1 MKKWAI
7 AAVVYLLVV
16 MGGYTIYAYVAEDET
31 GNQSDHGTTD
41 QHSSEGTET
50 TQDEPGSHG
59 HSDDGHGSEHATDP
73 GNSDVTSEIAVID
86 GELTIT
92 IKDKDGN
99 MVDELEVNHE
109 KLLHLIVVD
118 DHLEKYYHLHPEQAG
133 PGTFTIQVELEEGA
147 YKAFVDIKPKNGTY
161 HVSPLEFTVGN
172 VEDHGHASLQA
183 DNSLSKTI
191 NEVQTTLHPSSLK
204 VGETVTLE
212 FDVEAEKLEPY
223 LGAMGHVV
231 ILDEKANEFIHVH
244 PASETGTI
252 FETEFQD
259 PGLYKIWAEFKVN
272 GTVIT
277 YPFVIEITE

>member
-16 MGGYTIYAYVAEDET
+16 MGGYTIYAFVAEDET
-31 GNQSDHGTTD
+31 GNKSEHGASDPHA
-41 QHSSEGTET
+41 SEETET
-50 TQDEPGSHG
+50 TQDESATHG
-59 HSDDGHGSEHATDP
+59 HSEDGHGSEQAP
-73 GNSDVTSEIAVID
+73 GNTDVTSDIAEKD

-92 IKDKDGN
+92 IKDKAGN
-99 MVDELEVNHE
+99 MVEELEVNHE

-118 DHLEKYYHLHPEQAG
+118 DHLEKYYHLHPEQVG
-133 PGTFTIQVELEEGA
+133 PGTFTIQVDLEEGA

-172 VEDHGHASLQA
+172 VEDHDHASLQA
-183 DNSLSKTI
+183 DADFIKTI
-191 NEVQTTLHPSSLK
+191 NEIKTTLYPSSLK
-204 VGETVTLE
+204 VGEPVTLK
-212 FDVEAEKLEPY
+212 FDVEAEQLEHY

-231 ILDEKANEFIHVH
+231 ILDEQANEFIHVH

-259 PGLYKIWAEFKVN
+259 PGLYKIWAEFKVD

-277 YPFVIEITE
+277 YPFVIEIIE